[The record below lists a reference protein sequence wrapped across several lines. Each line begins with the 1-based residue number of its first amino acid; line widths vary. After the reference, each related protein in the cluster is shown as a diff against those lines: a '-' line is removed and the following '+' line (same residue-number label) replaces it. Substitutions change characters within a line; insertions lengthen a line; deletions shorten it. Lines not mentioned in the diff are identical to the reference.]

1 MKCFTFID
9 NKQEEKV
16 VIYAKEKT
24 SLVEE
29 IEKLVSSTGVSLT
42 GTYEDTTILID
53 PIEVACFIVEGGKI
67 FALIGEKK
75 YQLKERLY
83 QLEDMPFNEYF
94 VKLNQS
100 CLGNIKQM
108 KEFKTSIG
116 GATLVIFKN
125 GYKDY
130 ISRRELKHVKERIG
144 L

>member
-1 MKCFTFID
+1 MKYFTFID
-9 NKQEEKV
+9 PNEEERV
-16 VIYAKEKT
+16 LIYAKERS
-24 SLVEE
+24 SLVNE
-29 IEKLVSSTGVSLT
+29 IEKIVASHGISLT
-42 GTYEDTTILID
+42 GTYEDTSVVINPSDVT
-53 PIEVACFIVEGGKI
+53 CFIVESGKI

-100 CLGNIKQM
+100 CFANIKKI
-108 KEFKTSIG
+108 KEFKSSIG
-116 GATLVIFKN
+116 GAILVIFQN
-125 GYKDY
+125 GYQDY

>member
-9 NKQEEKV
+9 KNEEERII
-16 VIYAKEKT
+16 IYSKERT
-24 SLVEE
+24 SLVEQ

-42 GTYEDTTILID
+42 GTYEDTIVLINPMD
-53 PIEVACFIVEGGKI
+53 VSCFVVESGKI
-67 FALIGEKK
+67 FALINEKK

-83 QLEDMPFNEYF
+83 QLEDMSFNEYF

-100 CLGNIKQM
+100 CLANIKQI
-108 KEFKTSIG
+108 KEFKASIG
-116 GATLVIFKN
+116 GSVMVIFQN

-130 ISRRELKHVKERIG
+130 ISRRELKNVKERIG

>member
-9 NKQEEKV
+9 SNEEEKV
-16 VIYAKEKT
+16 VIYAKERT
-24 SLVEE
+24 TLVEE
-29 IEKLVSSTGVSLT
+29 IEKLVASTGVSLT
-42 GTYEDTTILID
+42 GTLEDTSILIN
-53 PIEVACFIVEGGKI
+53 PSEVSCFISESGKI
-67 FALIGEKK
+67 YALIDEKR

-100 CLGNIKQM
+100 CLANIKQM